1 MTRFAGQALD
11 ITQFMPK
18 DGPQY
23 DKISDQVLASNSQR
37 RTAGLNAE
45 SLLNTSGVNAAATAQ
60 MGNQK
65 GQMLISQGKM
75 NAAKTIAQAQ
85 SGAAATK
92 AQGDAAQ
99 FGGMMSGLS
108 GLATGGLG
116 FAKNAGMF
124 GGGLGHEQLTT
135 ADTGWSQAQVDH
147 LNASPNNYAETVIDG
162 GGIGPTI
169 LRSW

>member
-23 DKISDQVLASNSQR
+23 DKISDQVMDANSQR

-45 SLLNTSGVNAAATAQ
+45 SLLNTSGVNAAAKAQ

-65 GQMLISQGKM
+65 GQMYISQGQM

-92 AQGDAAQ
+92 AQGDVNQ
-99 FGGMMSGLS
+99 FSGIMGGLS
-108 GLATGGLG
+108 GLATGGL
-116 FAKNAGMF
+116 NAMDNLGMF
-124 GGGLGHEQLTT
+124 DKNP
-135 ADTGWSQAQVDH
+135 ANDYSPTGAPGFGAENVDWMKMPGYFG
-147 LNASPNNYAETVIDG
+147 NP
-162 GGIGPTI
+162 P
-169 LRSW
+169 